1 MQFWEDVQDGLKHIH
16 ADYHDKDFS
25 RIQNFISSAQGITPA
40 PKGLAP
46 FHQPCEEFIE
56 GLTAKN
62 FWNVTS
68 DSKKFPWAVRLEENS
83 HIIIEELE
91 REIYGVK
98 GGLFAADSAW
108 QNDVM
113 GKGWSAFRL
122 QRLGVWNEE
131 NCKRFPRTFELIK
144 SLGIP
149 LAVRGVCFACQN
161 KNSGVEKHSDGRNF
175 ILTSHLGL
183 KIPKG
188 VEVFILPRPVC
199 QHHFYL
205 C

>member
-1 MQFWEDVQDGLKHIH
+1 M
-16 ADYHDKDFS
+16 
-25 RIQNFISSAQGITPA
+25 
-40 PKGLAP
+40 
-46 FHQPCEEFIE
+46 
-56 GLTAKN
+56 
-62 FWNVTS
+62 
-68 DSKKFPWAVRLEENS
+68 
-83 HIIIEELE
+83 
-91 REIYGVK
+91 
-98 GGLFAADSAW
+98 
-108 QNDVM
+108 
-113 GKGWSAFRL
+113 
-122 QRLGVWNEE
+122 WNEE